1 MKKGIMRFGFMA
13 LLGLSFAGQASTT
26 QECNGAYVDTIAVEG
41 TRVDIPGLSGTLLIS
56 FKDASGNLMTCGMG
70 TGRYVYIKA
79 EEHKEV
85 FDAMLSV
92 AFMARANNLPVRYM
106 VMPDRAIA
114 SARELSFLQIQSDIP
129 GFYDTK

>member
-1 MKKGIMRFGFMA
+1 MKKGLMRFGLIA
-13 LLGLSFAGQASTT
+13 LLGVAFTGQASTT
-26 QECNGAYVDTIAVEG
+26 QECNGAYVDTIAIEG
-41 TRVDIPGLSGTLLIS
+41 TRVDIPGLSKTLLIS

-70 TGRYVYIKA
+70 SGRYVYLKA
-79 EEHKEV
+79 RENPEV

-106 VMPDRAIA
+106 VLADRAIA
-114 SARELSFLQIQSDIP
+114 SARELSFLQLQSDVP